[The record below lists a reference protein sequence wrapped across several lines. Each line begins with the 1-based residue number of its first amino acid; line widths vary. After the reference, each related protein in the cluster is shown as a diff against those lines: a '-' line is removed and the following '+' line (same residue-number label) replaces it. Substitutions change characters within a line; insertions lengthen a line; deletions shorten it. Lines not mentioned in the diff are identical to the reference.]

1 MNFRQLEDWS
11 SVESIVIT
19 STDLLEFGNRL
30 AIKKMLNS
38 ELVKPFKFF
47 YSPKEMS
54 SVQIVKRKL

>member
-1 MNFRQLEDWS
+1 MDTHLFNKIQRRRRIVNFRQLEDWS

-47 YSPKEMS
+47 
-54 SVQIVKRKL
+54 